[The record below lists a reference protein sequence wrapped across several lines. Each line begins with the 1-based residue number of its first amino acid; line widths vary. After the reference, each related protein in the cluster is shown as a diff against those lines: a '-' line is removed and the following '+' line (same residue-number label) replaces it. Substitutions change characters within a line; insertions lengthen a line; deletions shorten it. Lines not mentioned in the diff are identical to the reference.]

1 MIRAE
6 IRFKNSAFMSALKK
20 NRYKSIAEFS
30 RQSGISYYL
39 LIEYANLKMVFKD
52 DERMQKMIRMLDSDE
67 WTLFEQYREVVEKEN
82 GVKKIVTDIPIDKII
97 SLENKSL
104 LMLESPDGVDEGMI
118 KESLEMDVSAALGTL
133 KDREKVM
140 LEMYFG
146 IGDSRQ
152 MDYNEIAE
160 EFGLSRTRVM
170 QICNKAI
177 RRLRHRSRSSKL
189 VPYVGHNKL
198 KRVAKEWQEEEQR
211 KKKYISDRNIG
222 WWDAVK
228 LEKTKPWNKGNDPW
242 NNNNKQKGETTNG
255 TV

>member
-6 IRFKNSAFMSALKK
+6 IRFKNSVFISALER
-20 NRYKSIAEFS
+20 NGYKSIADFA
-30 RQSGISYYL
+30 RQSGISYHL
-39 LIEYANLKMVFKD
+39 LIDYANLKLIFKD
-52 DERMQKMIRMLDSDE
+52 EERKQKMIRLLDSDE

-82 GVKKIVTDIPIDKII
+82 GIKKIVTDIPIDKIV
-97 SLENKSL
+97 SLENRSL
-104 LMLESPDGVDEGMI
+104 LMLESPDGVDESMI

-146 IGDSRQ
+146 IGDSHQ

-160 EFGLSRTRVM
+160 EFGLSRARVM

-177 RRLRHRSRSSKL
+177 RRLRHRSRSEKL
-189 VPYVGHNKL
+189 KPYVGHNKL

-242 NNNNKQKGETTNG
+242 NNNDKQKGD
-255 TV
+255 